1 MYKLDNN
8 VEWTEELKNAFK
20 TGTTRAKIIYDGD
33 KEINETNSLKN
44 LTIKDTQYIPNL
56 GFIGQACSKEL
67 SFSFVNTEGINLENK
82 EVIVKIGAEYNGDVY
97 YITYGNFI
105 VSEAPQN
112 DKTNNVTSVVA
123 NDYMIKFDVPYEDT
137 ITYPCTLKELVE
149 NICEKVGV
157 ELGSESFSNQDF
169 IVVDNQFENNVARE
183 VIKNAAKCAFSWARI
198 GQDNKLYFDFEP
210 SEEIEIVG
218 SNFTI
223 TNANPMQQ
231 AEITEIRGKGK
242 GNLISKDNWELGSI
256 SGSGSTMGQN
266 TPATN
271 RIRNIEHIAVEPN
284 TTYTLTLSGDTSTVA
299 FVFEYN
305 SEKVGTKRIPSTWI
319 ATPFTFTTQD
329 TTYFVRVIFSTTDVT
344 LGQNVDL
351 RKEGD
356 KVVNGDNKIVIIN
369 KNIFDINNAIDRP
382 SWNNKICDRT
392 ITDANNF
399 TLKSNATDDWC
410 GIYLDNLDTTKN
422 YTIKFTAAL
431 LEGVEGNS
439 LYVGT
444 ADANTP
450 RIAIYTNI
458 PKEVEYSFTNSSKIY
473 IKIVSQTRVQ
483 FSNVQLEIGEATSY
497 IPHQES
503 SKNIT
508 LARIPSEYQ
517 EVEYIQSNG
526 SQYINTGYNLW
537 NTTNWKIQADFSI
550 DEHYN
555 YNAMFGY
562 DDITDTSNEV
572 WIYSNTRYAWR
583 ACGGFNGNVAEIPL
597 NTKINIIHD
606 NSGSRFITTLNDNVV
621 WNYNKLPATS
631 NHNLCFGHRAG
642 GGWLKGKIYG
652 LKLWSEGALVRDFI
666 PCYRISNNI
675 AGLYDTVNNVFY
687 PNANTSSTAQP
698 FISGEKIG
706 TNIQL
711 SENDKVW
718 NNNGTWQ
725 LNDTVITD
733 NYLLEQ
739 LQTLENIELYENLC
753 YVDWIGNVKAD
764 MKLKYFSSEVEG
776 ETITLKDYKANNFK
790 HADEYYGGLNRV
802 GYADSD
808 IEGQE
813 EYIENA
819 EDIEENGL
827 KDLFIYDNLFAYT
840 EAKRQQL
847 VLAARKLLGFKY
859 MPIQKIDMKGLVY
872 LDCRDYLEITDAD
885 EDETLLY
892 SRCFDH
898 TIEYQGYVAD
908 TIQSLAPTETERTYE
923 NINSPLLANTRT
935 QIIVDKANKKVNI
948 AIADSEEAKEKATE
962 LEISV
967 DEISGTV
974 SDLVDV
980 TLNGETSANNLIMNG
995 INLSQPIKLT
1005 IKPITY
1011 NITTLYPRDTL
1022 YPSDDLFLTNKAIE
1036 FKRTYTEL
1044 DIETGEEVEKTDYT
1058 YYEIPNSLL
1067 YKDSNTYDEF
1077 QLDYDTK
1084 TCKIIKKLDID
1095 ANGQMYELS
1104 TPRTEY
1110 YEYPYIEL
1118 KDGDYVISVPGYE
1131 TVYIS
1136 ATLMKKNE
1144 YTTKF
1149 ATQVQVDT
1157 QVKQTENEVM
1167 ISVNQKVSEDEFTK
1181 AEIIARINS
1190 EGQSEAKISADSV
1203 SLEGYTTINGGFSVD
1218 TQGNASIANGSVSI
1232 NDAGIQLAN
1241 GRSIVGG
1248 NGMLTQFQYSATG
1261 MLGHVQGA
1269 NAANQRI
1276 ALYIPIYIPQ
1286 NFVITD
1292 AKLFLTH
1299 TYARVYEYT
1308 GSGYVEYACY
1318 ARNIKLYKTTER
1330 GIAQIS
1336 SGYFDAVAPNT
1347 PGTEIYNFGN
1357 ASGKTFSSNSV
1368 EKITVSNIKDSLDEG
1383 MQYLYLA
1390 DYVNNPGDWVTSS
1403 RMTGVVDASLYVT
1416 GYLQNNIE

>member
-1 MYKLDNN
+1 MENS
-8 VEWTEELKNAFK
+8 E
-20 TGTTRAKIIYDGD
+20 GTL
-33 KEINETNSLKN
+33 INDWGT
-44 LTIKDTQYIPNL
+44 
-56 GFIGQACSKEL
+56 
-67 SFSFVNTEGINLENK
+67 
-82 EVIVKIGAEYNGDVY
+82 
-97 YITYGNFI
+97 
-105 VSEAPQN
+105 
-112 DKTNNVTSVVA
+112 
-123 NDYMIKFDVPYEDT
+123 YEDGILT
-137 ITYPCTLKELVE
+137 MNRSMGYHGACYFAGQKFNLK
-149 NICEKVGV
+149 
-157 ELGSESFSNQDF
+157 
-169 IVVDNQFENNVARE
+169 A
-183 VIKNAAKCAFSWARI
+183 
-198 GQDNKLYFDFEP
+198 NK
-210 SEEIEIVG
+210 
-218 SNFTI
+218 
-223 TNANPMQQ
+223 
-231 AEITEIRGKGK
+231 
-242 GNLISKDNWELGSI
+242 
-256 SGSGSTMGQN
+256 
-266 TPATN
+266 
-271 RIRNIEHIAVEPN
+271 
-284 TTYTLTLSGDTSTVA
+284 TYTLSATVYLTGTNTTSNVILGFEGATNPNVTITKETWTKVSKTV
-299 FVFEYN
+299 
-305 SEKVGTKRIPSTWI
+305 S
-319 ATPFTFTTQD
+319 FTED
-329 TTYFVRVIFSTTDVT
+329 KENVRVFI
-344 LGQNVDL
+344 Q
-351 RKEGD
+351 
-356 KVVNGDNKIVIIN
+356 
-369 KNIFDINNAIDRP
+369 P
-382 SWNNKICDRT
+382 S
-392 ITDANNF
+392 
-399 TLKSNATDDWC
+399 
-410 GIYLDNLDTTKN
+410 
-422 YTIKFTAAL
+422 
-431 LEGVEGNS
+431 
-439 LYVGT
+439 
-444 ADANTP
+444 
-450 RIAIYTNI
+450 
-458 PKEVEYSFTNSSKIY
+458 
-473 IKIVSQTRVQ
+473 
-483 FSNVQLEIGEATSY
+483 
-497 IPHQES
+497 
-503 SKNIT
+503 
-508 LARIPSEYQ
+508 
-517 EVEYIQSNG
+517 
-526 SQYINTGYNLW
+526 NTGNVLQI
-537 NTTNWKIQADFSI
+537 KEIMLC
-550 DEHYN
+550 E
-555 YNAMFGY
+555 G
-562 DDITDTSNEV
+562 TDTN
-572 WIYSNTRYAWR
+572 YSPYT
-583 ACGGFNGNVAEIPL
+583 ESPIEL
-597 NTKINIIHD
+597 QED
-606 NSGSRFITTLNDNVV
+606 
-621 WNYNKLPATS
+621 
-631 NHNLCFGHRAG
+631 
-642 GGWLKGKIYG
+642 
-652 LKLWSEGALVRDFI
+652 
-666 PCYRISNNI
+666 
-675 AGLYDTVNNVFY
+675 
-687 PNANTSSTAQP
+687 
-698 FISGEKIG
+698 EKIW
-706 TNIQL
+706 
-711 SENDKVW
+711 ND
-718 NNNGTWQ
+718 NGTWK
-725 LNDTVITD
+725 LNDTEIIDT
-733 NYLLEQ
+733 YLLEQ
-739 LQTLENIELYENLC
+739 LNVLNNIELYDELT
-753 YVDWIGNVKAD
+753 YVDWEGNTSAE

-892 SRCFDH
+892 SRCLDH

-1084 TCKIIKKLDID
+1084 TCKIIKKLDYD
-1095 ANGQMYELS
+1095 SNGNMYELS

-1269 NAANQRI
+1269 NAVNQRI
-1276 ALYIPIYIPQ
+1276 ALYVPIYIPQ

-1357 ASGKTFSSNSV
+1357 TSGKTFSSNSV